1 MLLFVEQRGELRGE
15 RLRPDTRELHPLGP
29 AALTGNDGN
38 GACGDAEGVGEGSDQ
53 RVVGRTIDRRYGE
66 LDDQLTV
73 THAGDRRTARARG
86 DAHLAAGAGRGWD
99 EGGHGNAQCRMHNAE

>member
-15 RLRPDTRELHPLGP
+15 RRRRDTRELHPLGP

-53 RVVGRTIDRRYGE
+53 RVVGRTIDRRGGE

-86 DAHLAAGAGRGWD
+86 DAHLTFGTVKRWQEKGR
-99 EGGHGNAQCRMHNAE
+99 HC